1 MIEIEST
8 STELATL
15 SDITTAIKEELKGQA
30 TSFVRTGYLLK
41 RARDTSTL
49 YDGGYTSVN
58 DYAAKEFGLSKDVVS
73 RYIAIN
79 DRYSEDGY
87 SDHLAG
93 NYEGYGYAKLAEM
106 LTLPDHIVDVIS
118 PDMTKTDIQELKKE
132 YKEEMKTS
140 DIEAAIVQSMTPPS
154 EQSVVEQM
162 ILEYFRQRPEEYK
175 ELRPDVSMDEVKD
188 ILCPDGS
195 RVLTGRTTKGT
206 MIMRME
212 SDGEVVPKNMRTGEE
227 EPATWEE
234 VLNVMQIIAKE
245 EAETI
250 QAAWMRVFGEGYPVK
265 LSQPIEDKPKP
276 EKKKKVEPIRKVAPV
291 QQKKTEPKK
300 QSKVIRTEIPKE
312 KKTEKM
318 GHEETEK
325 TSGEKKEMSQD
336 EENRENEA
344 PVNSLH
350 DIDASIPAPSPIEK
364 PQEPEAEENGSNEE
378 VEEQLP
384 GQADISDYPEYMPEH
399 STENDTE
406 NTEMVPEP
414 DFEADMAAVAGDK
427 ESESN
432 MREDALELAQMVED
446 CIDGWQDEG
455 EMPIPEI
462 NKCIENA
469 QKCIEKLEELKASM
483 ERRKGE

>member
-227 EPATWEE
+227 EPATWEK

-291 QQKKTEPKK
+291 QPKK
-300 QSKVIRTEIPKE
+300 EPSK
-312 KKTEKM
+312 
-318 GHEETEK
+318 
-325 TSGEKKEMSQD
+325 
-336 EENRENEA
+336 
-344 PVNSLH
+344 
-350 DIDASIPAPSPIEK
+350 
-364 PQEPEAEENGSNEE
+364 EPEH
-378 VEEQLP
+378 LK
-384 GQADISDYPEYMPEH
+384 DIRHETIPEH
-399 STENDTE
+399 AINQEE
-406 NTEMVPEP
+406 
-414 DFEADMAAVAGDK
+414 K
-427 ESESN
+427 ESETVMVEVVPGVKVEVDVEKASEAAEQEIKKAEIMAAPMHTEEPEN
-432 MREDALELAQMVED
+432 LINPEREPISEDTYNEQMKRLKELCMMKWNSISGCIAMNLWLKSRQHMRELDELINQLEDLDNTPV
-446 CIDGWQDEG
+446 
-455 EMPIPEI
+455 
-462 NKCIENA
+462 IE
-469 QKCIEKLEELKASM
+469 EE
-483 ERRKGE
+483 

>member
-1 MIEIEST
+1 M
-8 STELATL
+8 
-15 SDITTAIKEELKGQA
+15 DITDHARKGIKMEQLINITNYEDYKCALKKELLSAAEGFVRIGYLLKKARDTDILEGSGYSNVNEFAQKEFGLEKTQVSRFININERFADVEHPEQLKEQYKGFGVAKLSIMLTIPDTINEELTPEYSKSEIQAIKEE
-30 TSFVRTGYLLK
+30 
-41 RARDTSTL
+41 
-49 YDGGYTSVN
+49 YDEEQ
-58 DYAAKEFGLSKDVVS
+58 KVS
-73 RYIAIN
+73 DIERMI
-79 DRYSEDGY
+79 EPV
-87 SDHLAG
+87 
-93 NYEGYGYAKLAEM
+93 
-106 LTLPDHIVDVIS
+106 PDHIADVDN
-118 PDMTKTDIQELKKE
+118 MLGK
-132 YKEEMKTS
+132 
-140 DIEAAIVQSMTPPS
+140 AIVALGEKETDLYERVHHTASIDRSLYVEKVKDDMAPS
-154 EQSVVEQM
+154 EDTTYS
-162 ILEYFRQRPEEYK
+162 IRIPG
-175 ELRPDVSMDEVKD
+175 
-188 ILCPDGS
+188 IG
-195 RVLTGRTTKGT
+195 RVMLVLKTTGINT
-206 MIMRME
+206 I
-212 SDGEVVPKNMRTGEE
+212 VNIRTGEKRE
-227 EPATWEE
+227 YTWEE
-234 VLNVMQIIAKE
+234 IADAWMIVINIDKDPKEDWEEQYGKEWPKKE
-245 EAETI
+245 E
-250 QAAWMRVFGEGYPVK
+250 
-265 LSQPIEDKPKP
+265 
-276 EKKKKVEPIRKVAPV
+276 VAPV

-344 PVNSLH
+344 PANSLH